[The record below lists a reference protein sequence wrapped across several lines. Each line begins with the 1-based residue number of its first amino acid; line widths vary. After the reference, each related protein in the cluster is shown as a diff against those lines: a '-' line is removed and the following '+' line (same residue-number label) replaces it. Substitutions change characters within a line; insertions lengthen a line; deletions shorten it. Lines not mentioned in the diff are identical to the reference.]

1 MDVILLERVE
11 KLGAIGDVVTVK
23 NGFARNYLLPNKK
36 ALRANESNRKL
47 FEAKRAEI
55 ETDNA
60 NKRTEAEAASKGIEG
75 KTVKLIRQAS
85 NTGQLYGSVSARD
98 IVEALDAEGA
108 KVTKSQVVLDR
119 PIKAIGC
126 TRCSIALHPE
136 VSVAVKVNVAR
147 SPEEAELQAQGVDI
161 MASMF
166 ERDNA
171 GFTEEFDPNAEPG
184 VPAEATPKLPRL
196 MPPAAEAEAELLRPK
211 LREAT
216 KLPPRKLRRGNS
228 CMKTAPTK
236 LDAFLF
242 TTNLKGRWPQ
252 IRRPSFCRAP
262 SGSSHHADSAGGTVR
277 PVPCSIA
284 SEQAGRTQE

>member
-60 NKRTEAEAASKGIEG
+60 TKRTEAEAASKGIEG

-98 IVEALDAEGA
+98 IVDALDSEGA

-119 PIKAIGC
+119 PIKAIGLHEV
-126 TRCSIALHPE
+126 RIALHPE
-136 VSVAVKVNVAR
+136 VAVTVKVNVAR
-147 SPEEAELQAQGVDI
+147 SPEEAELQSQGIDVMAQ
-161 MASMF
+161 MF
-166 ERDNA
+166 ERDTA
-171 GFTEEFDPNAEPG
+171 AFTEDYDANAEPG
-184 VPAEATPKLPRL
+184 ASADAAKAEAAADESAEVSGAEVAA
-196 MPPAAEAEAELLRPK
+196 PA
-211 LREAT
+211 
-216 KLPPRKLRRGNS
+216 
-228 CMKTAPTK
+228 
-236 LDAFLF
+236 D
-242 TTNLKGRWPQ
+242 
-252 IRRPSFCRAP
+252 
-262 SGSSHHADSAGGTVR
+262 ADSAD
-277 PVPCSIA
+277 A
-284 SEQAGRTQE
+284 STDDKPADEGESA